1 MTRTTESVSAA
12 TVRRLRPSD
21 LERVVE
27 IDARVTGRP
36 RRGYFVH
43 KLETNLLDSSVE
55 VSLGADVD
63 GRLVGFVLCRVWTGE
78 FGATE
83 PVAVLDTIGVH
94 PDFQRRRIGEA
105 LLEQLATNLRG
116 LCVARLR
123 TEVAWDELALLG
135 FFHRGGFRPAPRLCL
150 ELEL

>member
-1 MTRTTESVSAA
+1 MTGTTELEPAA
-12 TVRRLRPSD
+12 TVRRLHPSD

-27 IDARVTGRP
+27 IDALVTGRP

-43 KLETNLLDSSVE
+43 KLQTNLLDSSVE
-55 VSLGADVD
+55 VSLGAEAD
-63 GRLVGFVLCRVWTGE
+63 GRLIGFALCRVWTGE

-94 PDFQRRRIGEA
+94 PDFRHRGVGEA
-105 LLEQLATNLRG
+105 LLEQLAVNLRG

-135 FFHRGGFRPAPRLCL
+135 FFHRRGFRPAARLCL
-150 ELEL
+150 DLEL